1 MFVGA
6 SGIGRVVQRTI
17 ELMKEHDTVDVRPY
31 GGIDVATLQRYLNFH
46 YTVSLD
52 LFGAETSTNAANYFA
67 AGLKGRFQEEQRDD
81 DHVLVDAV
89 RDVPTVDGGAIGTRS
104 VPALSA
110 LNETLRDDYS
120 VDCAKGLERWNR
132 ALDEVGLKLTLP
144 HIGFN
149 RRVGVFAKHH
159 VAPDGRLLGE
169 AEWEAQRAAWLPT
182 DDDNAYVRSLMT
194 PVHQAGRMAGW
205 IAPPS
210 TGIHRQ
216 PVDYEY
222 VKV

>member
-6 SGIGRVVQRTI
+6 SGIGRVVQRTV
-17 ELMKEHDTVDVRPY
+17 ELMKQHDTVDVRPY

-81 DHVLVDAV
+81 DHVLADAT
-89 RDVPTVDGGAIGTRS
+89 RTVPHVDGGAIGERT

-110 LNETLRDDYS
+110 LNETLRDDYT
-120 VDCAKGLERWNR
+120 VDCGKGLDRWNR
-132 ALDEVGLKLTLP
+132 TLEEVGLQLTLP

-149 RRVGVFAKHH
+149 RRVGTFGKHR
-159 VAPDGRLLGE
+159 VSPDGRLLTE
-169 AEWEAQRAAWLPT
+169 TEWEARKASWLPS
-182 DDDNAYVRSLMT
+182 DDDNAFVRSLMT
-194 PVHQAGRMAGW
+194 PVHRAGLMAGW

-210 TGIHRQ
+210 AGIHRQ
-216 PVDYEY
+216 PVDYDY
-222 VKV
+222 VRV

>member
-1 MFVGA
+1 
-6 SGIGRVVQRTI
+6 VQRTVD
-17 ELMKEHDTVDVRPY
+17 LMKQHDTVDVRPY

-81 DHVLVDAV
+81 DHVLAAAT
-89 RDVPTVDGGAIGTRS
+89 RTVPHVDGGAIGERT

-120 VDCAKGLERWNR
+120 VDCGKGLDRWNR
-132 ALDEVGLKLTLP
+132 TLEEVGLQLTLP

-149 RRVGVFAKHH
+149 RRVGTFGKHR
-159 VAPDGRLLGE
+159 VSPDGRLLID
-169 AEWEAQRAAWLPT
+169 AEWEASKHAWLPS
-182 DDDNAYVRSLMT
+182 DDDNAFVRSLMT
-194 PVHQAGRMAGW
+194 PVHQPGLMAGW

-210 TGIHRQ
+210 AGIHRQ
-216 PVDYEY
+216 PVDYDY
-222 VKV
+222 VRV